1 MTPDEEPQLTRA
13 QYRALKNKIDHANKT
28 GSEIADEIQ
37 ENKRPGESTTYNT
50 SRDARHKKSAAFN
63 HDATS
68 GNTQVF
74 KQEEDFDAPRKF
86 SADMLNQ
93 ALYEKKRQEAK
104 ASRGKSSSAD
114 QVSRPERPNSN
125 RLNPNSSATNQGPND
140 RNYAG
145 QGDWPNQDDH
155 VVTAARTSTPLAE
168 EPLIA
173 EATKEATKKNKK
185 RLSFRQRLF
194 SSSEDVLEAERDV
207 DILVDD
213 NEGIDQSQ
221 QAFVGTSYAEANSDK
236 ANQFGQHAGQVDAD
250 GKQAD
255 KEASKGKSFFGATKI
270 DRFLNIAIVLLT
282 LGIIILTVIAFYV

>member
-13 QYRALKNKIDHANKT
+13 QYRALKNKIDHADKT
-28 GSEIADEIQ
+28 GSEIAYEIQ
-37 ENKRPGESTTYNT
+37 ENKRPGESTTYDT
-50 SRDARHKKSAAFN
+50 SRDARHKKSAPIN

-68 GNTQVF
+68 GNTQIF
-74 KQEEDFDAPRKF
+74 KRNEDFDAPRKF

-104 ASRGKSSSAD
+104 ASRGKSRSAD
-114 QVSRPERPNSN
+114 QASRPERPNTN
-125 RLNPNSSATNQGPND
+125 RLDPNSSSTNQGPID
-140 RNYAG
+140 RNYTG
-145 QGDWPNQDDH
+145 QGDWSNQDDH

-168 EPLIA
+168 EPLVA
-173 EATKEATKKNKK
+173 KTTKKNKK

-194 SSSEDVLEAERDV
+194 GPSEDVLEAERDV

-221 QAFVGTSYAEANSDK
+221 QAFVGTSNAEANPDK
-236 ANQFGQHAGQVDAD
+236 ANQFGQHAGQVDTD